1 MHAFIAG
8 LYARVHSLG
17 GRELRDS
24 CAAQASADAP
34 LGFGEVRTTPSGDLA
49 ARISVVHAVCPKL
62 KRDRIE
68 TLVAACDAALAA
80 CAGSHTVAIP
90 CLGHTDGGDIS
101 EVFAAS
107 TALIRARAWL
117 ESEVAADVKRV
128 VFVAHTARQH
138 EAFEKL
144 MAIVFPSA
152 SA

>member
-1 MHAFIAG
+1 M
-8 LYARVHSLG
+8 HSLA
-17 GRELRDS
+17 GRELTDA
-24 CAAQASADAP
+24 CAAQASMNAP
-34 LGFGEVRTTPSGDLA
+34 LGFGEIRTTPSGNLA

-68 TLVAACDAALAA
+68 TLIEACDAALAA

-107 TALIRARAWL
+107 TALIRTRAWL
-117 ESEVAADVKRV
+117 ESEATAEVKRV

-144 MAIVFPSA
+144 MAIVFPS
-152 SA
+152 